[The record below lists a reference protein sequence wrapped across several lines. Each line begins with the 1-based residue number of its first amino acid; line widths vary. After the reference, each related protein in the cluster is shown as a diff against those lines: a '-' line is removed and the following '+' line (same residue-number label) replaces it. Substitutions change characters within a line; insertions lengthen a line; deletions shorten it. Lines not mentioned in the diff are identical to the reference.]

1 MNYKKETIRAIQDM
15 MTTHSTYSLGEI
27 FYTISREL
35 KIKNKR
41 ELLEKTD
48 QEIYYFVNKA
58 KYFEK
63 DIEVSDAEFVG
74 WIESK

>member
-15 MTTHSTYSLGEI
+15 VNTHSAYSLGKI

-35 KIKNKR
+35 KIKNIK

-48 QEIYYFVNKA
+48 QEIYSAVNKA
-58 KYFEK
+58 KDFEK
-63 DIEVSDAEFVG
+63 DIVVNEAEFVN
-74 WIESK
+74 WVESR